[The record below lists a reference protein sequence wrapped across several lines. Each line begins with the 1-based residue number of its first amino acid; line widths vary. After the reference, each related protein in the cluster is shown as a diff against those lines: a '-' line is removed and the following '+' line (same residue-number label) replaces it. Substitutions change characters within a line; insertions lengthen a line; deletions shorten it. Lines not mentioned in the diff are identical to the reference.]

1 MLIKSTRVW
10 VCGRFLSAIIE
21 VEDKKI
27 TRILP
32 YSDQEVDYDFGDKR
46 VLPGFI
52 DIHCHGAY
60 GFDTNYADP
69 EGLKNWAKN
78 IVNEGIT
85 SFCPTTITEL
95 KPVLLKAVKNVAAV
109 KNYHIW

>member
-52 DIHCHGAY
+52 DIQLMA
-60 GFDTNYADP
+60 
-69 EGLKNWAKN
+69 L
-78 IVNEGIT
+78 IQ
-85 SFCPTTITEL
+85 TTLIQ
-95 KPVLLKAVKNVAAV
+95 KV
-109 KNYHIW
+109 